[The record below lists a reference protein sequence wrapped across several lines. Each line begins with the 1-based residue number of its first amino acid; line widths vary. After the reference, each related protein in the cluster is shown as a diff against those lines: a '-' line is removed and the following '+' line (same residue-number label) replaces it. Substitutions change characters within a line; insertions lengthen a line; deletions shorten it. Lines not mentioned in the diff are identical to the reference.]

1 MPSDDFTLL
10 RDRLEVLLLRLGLLL
25 VSDFLHLALV
35 VSHVHGSQIDCFL
48 EHLAH
53 GDPQSCDQ
61 VMLRFVVLIFLIF
74 LDPPL

>member
-1 MPSDDFTLL
+1 MLSYDFTLL

-25 VSDFLHLALV
+25 VSDFLHLTLV
-35 VSHVHGSQIDCFL
+35 VSHVHGSQIDCLL

-53 GDPQSCDQ
+53 GDSQSCDQ